1 MGLLRKIY
9 DNFEEIVCTFFV
21 AVMIF
26 ALTTQTLWRI
36 VTGSSFAWT
45 EELSRYSF
53 IWAVFLAAALAVK
66 RSAHVRITAQ
76 FIFLSLKAR
85 LVVRIICDLIWIGFN
100 IFIVFVCWDTI
111 QEGLEFPEISPT
123 LQVVKAH
130 VEMILPFSFL
140 LTSFR
145 ILEDYYKRF
154 KSKTLL
160 DLVKYE
166 EQQWVL

>member
-1 MGLLRKIY
+1 MQLLKKLY

-21 AVMIF
+21 GMMIF
-26 ALTTQTLWRI
+26 ALTTQTVWR
-36 VTGSSFAWT
+36 VFTGSSFAWT

-53 IWAVFLAAALAVK
+53 IWAVFFAAALAVK

-76 FIFLSLKAR
+76 FMKAGLRTR
-85 LVVRIICDLIWIGFN
+85 LFFRIISDLIWIGFN
-100 IFIVFVCWDTI
+100 IFFVFVCWDTI

-123 LQVVKAH
+123 LQVVKAK

-145 ILEDYYKRF
+145 IVEDYVRNYRAG
-154 KSKTLL
+154 TLYSM
-160 DLVKYE
+160 VNYE
-166 EQQWVL
+166 EQQ